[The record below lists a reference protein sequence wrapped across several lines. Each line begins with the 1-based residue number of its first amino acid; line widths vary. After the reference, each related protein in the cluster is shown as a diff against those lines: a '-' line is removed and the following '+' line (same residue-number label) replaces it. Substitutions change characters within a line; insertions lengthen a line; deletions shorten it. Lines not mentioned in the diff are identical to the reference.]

1 MQALN
6 SIFELK
12 KCIIVHL
19 HINISFVRNN
29 LFIFKL
35 HEIIGEFFEKG
46 FASKLYFQFDLS
58 LTNVNF
64 SFDKT
69 MQFISGLIVE
79 P

>member
-46 FASKLYFQFDLS
+46 FASKLYF
-58 LTNVNF
+58 
-64 SFDKT
+64 
-69 MQFISGLIVE
+69 
-79 P
+79 